1 MTEEIFIDFCEGR
14 NLKESTRR
22 TYRYSLKKY
31 AKFNGMTLQELIDE
45 AEAEEVEGIRWKN
58 RKIRKRLLKYRSAIY
73 KKHLENTASHHFTR
87 ILTFYRF
94 FEIELQAL
102 PSLSNTTANKP
113 LPVGFEDMLTKEILQ
128 DAIDI
133 SEDFYKAFI
142 LFACS
147 TGCAK
152 KEVMSVTVADYL
164 KATSDYHDADNLK
177 DAIYQMKGKHVI
189 GTFKLKRNKTNK
201 FYTTYATPEA
211 MKAVNVMLK
220 KEGHN
225 KKLTDPIFNRNDRT
239 ITMNLIE
246 LNDRLELGKV
256 GTYRRLKSHMF
267 RKFHSSVLYNEGL
280 SIAEIDALQGRAK
293 DKTHG
298 AYFYENPEILKKKFI
313 EHIDALTI
321 FDENK
326 VGNTMQLKQDLNDFL
341 AEVESIEK

>member
-22 TYRYSLKKY
+22 TYRYSLNKY

-45 AEAEEVEGIRWKN
+45 AETEEVEGIRQKN

-113 LPVGFEDMLTKEILQ
+113 IPVGFEDMLTKEILQ
-128 DAIDI
+128 DPIDV

-152 KEVMSVTVADYL
+152 KEIMSVTVADYL
-164 KATSDYHDADNLK
+164 KATSEYHDADNLK
-177 DAIYQMKGKHVI
+177 DAISQMKGKHVI

-220 KEGHN
+220 KEGYN
-225 KKLTDPIFNRNDRT
+225 KKFRG
-239 ITMNLIE
+239 
-246 LNDRLELGKV
+246 LNFFE
-256 GTYRRLKSHMF
+256 
-267 RKFHSSVLYNEGL
+267 
-280 SIAEIDALQGRAK
+280 
-293 DKTHG
+293 
-298 AYFYENPEILKKKFI
+298 
-313 EHIDALTI
+313 
-321 FDENK
+321 
-326 VGNTMQLKQDLNDFL
+326 
-341 AEVESIEK
+341 

>member
-1 MTEEIFIDFCEGR
+1 MKNMTEEIFIDFCEGR

-22 TYRYSLKKY
+22 TYRYSLNKY
-31 AKFNGMTLQELIDE
+31 AKFNDMTLQELIDE
-45 AEAEEVEGIRWKN
+45 AETEEVEGIRWKN

-113 LPVGFEDMLTKEILQ
+113 IPVGFEDMLTKEILQ

-164 KATSDYHDADNLK
+164 KL
-177 DAIYQMKGKHVI
+177 
-189 GTFKLKRNKTNK
+189 L
-201 FYTTYATPEA
+201 
-211 MKAVNVMLK
+211 
-220 KEGHN
+220 
-225 KKLTDPIFNRNDRT
+225 
-239 ITMNLIE
+239 LII
-246 LNDRLELGKV
+246 
-256 GTYRRLKSHMF
+256 M
-267 RKFHSSVLYNEGL
+267 
-280 SIAEIDALQGRAK
+280 
-293 DKTHG
+293 
-298 AYFYENPEILKKKFI
+298 
-313 EHIDALTI
+313 
-321 FDENK
+321 
-326 VGNTMQLKQDLNDFL
+326 MQ
-341 AEVESIEK
+341 II